1 MRNVIDVRN
10 VLNDFYN
17 CYYVVVEFIDKVI
30 GVYLINGV
38 LVYFGMV
45 SLEDQFLRNIYEG
58 FVFDNNGKR
67 KYVDKVILD
76 FLDEYVVYNV
86 LELSYIVLIS
96 NDLKCRVCQ
105 KVYKRFIVLKKYEEE
120 KYGIMEVEQ
129 FVLEQSLKDDK
140 VRNYIYQFFLM
151 LLLRLD
157 YNDVIKYG
165 DGDCVIRLYKYFCL
179 YFKVLNCFKYVFVM
193 F

>member
-17 CYYVVVEFIDKVI
+17 CYYVVVEFIDNVI
-30 GVYLINGV
+30 DVYLINGV

-45 SLEDQFLRNIYEG
+45 SLKDQFLRNIYEG

-140 VRNYIYQFFLM
+140 V
-151 LLLRLD
+151 
-157 YNDVIKYG
+157 
-165 DGDCVIRLYKYFCL
+165 
-179 YFKVLNCFKYVFVM
+179 
-193 F
+193 